1 MKYPVHGDGV
11 MNTLTSMGNDM
22 AMGAVF
28 GFTVLGGAAIANISF
43 SWLFGTTITNAVA
56 GVGIGDGQG
65 LV

>member
-1 MKYPVHGDGV
+1 

-22 AMGAVF
+22 AMGAVV